1 MQGGPLNPTEVKNIL
16 VACEDTRIA
25 TRLSELEAEI
35 NDQFELERQTR
46 VIQSFRLNM
55 RTGQQCVRDFFVLI
69 NENLLNWPFVY
80 TFLAFQVITS
90 TTCLNCGL
98 RSESET
104 TQLYEE
110 MFSSLVLS

>member
-1 MQGGPLNPTEVKNIL
+1 
-16 VACEDTRIA
+16 
-25 TRLSELEAEI
+25 
-35 NDQFELERQTR
+35 
-46 VIQSFRLNM
+46 M

-69 NENLLNWPFVY
+69 NENLLNWPDVY

-110 MFSSLVLS
+110 MQVPPDQSTLKLHVDQIFNETLTVESGGWMSDQRQWRKENHIEIN